1 MKFFFF
7 IFLSFL
13 LSTSSFAQSTEK
25 FPIDT
30 NSIPYKLAQAQLVA
44 YNNRN
49 IDAFLEPYS
58 DSVEIY
64 QYPNKLLSK
73 GKETMRV
80 EYGKMFEQTPSL
92 HCNLVKRMVLGNT
105 VIDEES
111 VIFSK
116 TAPPFKAIA
125 IYTVQ
130 NNKIQRVTFIQ

>member
-1 MKFFFF
+1 MRNFF
-7 IFLSFL
+7 IILSLL
-13 LSTSSFAQSTEK
+13 LSTTCFAQSNEK
-25 FPIDT
+25 AQLDT
-30 NSIPYKLAQAQLVA
+30 NSISYKLAQAQLVA

-80 EYGKMFEQTPSL
+80 EYGKMFEQTPNL

-111 VIFSK
+111 VVFSK

>member
-1 MKFFFF
+1 MRNVF
-7 IFLSFL
+7 IFLSVL
-13 LSTSSFAQSTEK
+13 LSTTCFAQSNKKE
-25 FPIDT
+25 PLDT
-30 NSIPYKLAQAQLVA
+30 NSISYKLAEAQLVA
-44 YNNRN
+44 YNNRD
-49 IDAFLEPYS
+49 IDAFLIPYS
-58 DSVEIY
+58 DSIEIY

-73 GKETMRV
+73 GKESMRV
-80 EYGKMFEQTPSL
+80 EYAKMFQQTPNL

-111 VIFSK
+111 VVFSK

>member
-1 MKFFFF
+1 MRNVF
-7 IFLSFL
+7 IFLSVL
-13 LSTSSFAQSTEK
+13 LSTTCFAQSNKKE
-25 FPIDT
+25 PLDT
-30 NSIPYKLAQAQLVA
+30 NSISYKLAQAQLVA
-44 YNNRN
+44 YNNRD
-49 IDAFLEPYS
+49 IDAFLIPYS
-58 DSVEIY
+58 DSIEIY

-73 GKETMRV
+73 GKESMRV
-80 EYGKMFEQTPSL
+80 EYAKMFQQTPNL

-111 VIFSK
+111 VVFSK

>member
-1 MKFFFF
+1 MRNGF
-7 IFLSFL
+7 IFLSLL
-13 LSTSSFAQSTEK
+13 LSTTCFAQSNEK
-25 FPIDT
+25 EPLDT
-30 NSIPYKLAQAQLVA
+30 NSISYKLAQAQLVA

-80 EYGKMFEQTPSL
+80 EYGKMFEQTPNL

-111 VIFSK
+111 VVFSK

>member
-1 MKFFFF
+1 
-7 IFLSFL
+7 
-13 LSTSSFAQSTEK
+13 SFAQSNEK
-25 FPIDT
+25 AQLDT
-30 NSIPYKLAQAQLVA
+30 NSISYKLAQAQLVA

-80 EYGKMFEQTPSL
+80 EYGKMFEQTPNL

-111 VIFSK
+111 VVFSK

>member
-1 MKFFFF
+1 MRNVF
-7 IFLSFL
+7 IFLSVL
-13 LSTSSFAQSTEK
+13 LSTTCFAQSNKKE
-25 FPIDT
+25 PLDT
-30 NSIPYKLAQAQLVA
+30 NSISYKLAQAQLVA
-44 YNNRN
+44 YNNRD
-49 IDAFLEPYS
+49 IDAFLIPYS
-58 DSVEIY
+58 DSIEIY

-73 GKETMRV
+73 GKESMRV
-80 EYGKMFEQTPSL
+80 EYSKMFQQTPNL

-111 VIFSK
+111 VVFSK